1 MNHTKFVHSP
11 QPSGS
16 TPWRREKW
24 PLPGSVFRKFN
35 GTNGIK
41 MPSLKVFF
49 SVFLAKDFH
58 LMRFGYEHGTVF
70 GRQDT
75 RSHQVHAASI
85 PVTMKS
91 TTVRIQTNL
100 RTMTTGAS
108 QDWKPIKC
116 QKQSWF
122 IQNYRIK

>member
-35 GTNGIK
+35 VQMVSKCLALKFFRCFLGK
-41 MPSLKVFF
+41 RFPS
-49 SVFLAKDFH
+49 H
-58 LMRFGYEHGTVF
+58 EIWQHEHGTGIF
-70 GRQDT
+70 GRQET

-122 IQNYRIK
+122 IQNYRI